1 MFKKFAALAAAAA
14 LSLGVMTGCGASG
27 TTADS
32 TGYSAE
38 NPLVLTLA
46 HGLSET
52 HTVHIAMTQF
62 ADEVA
67 EKTDGRIQVKIFP
80 NGQLGS
86 ENENLEQLQAGVIA
100 MTKVSAPGLATYN
113 DAFNT
118 FGLPYI
124 FNDTDDFYH
133 VMDSQEMQDFFLS
146 TGEDGFVTLTYYTSG
161 ARSFYTKDKAIRTP
175 ADLKG
180 LKIRVQDMKSQT
192 DMMSYLGGIP
202 VAMSYGDVYT
212 SLQTGIID
220 GTENNETALTTG
232 KHGEVCKVYSVDQ
245 HAMIPD
251 VLIMSEKVWETI
263 SPEDQEIILEAAH
276 DSTDAHKVMWDSA
289 VEEAV
294 KEAQETMGVEFV
306 YDVDKEAFR
315 EATQPMIEAYEEQ
328 YPGVKTLLD
337 TIDAARGEELRCSN
351 TFAAIKFWMD
361 KILSIACAVLLT
373 FMTVLVLIQ
382 VFSRYILNSPVAFT
396 EELVRYS
403 LIWTGFIGAAYA
415 FSTREHMSL
424 TLIRDKFT
432 GKAHTALLVV
442 IDGLILLMAIFVF
455 TIGGF
460 KLAVSASREFSALL
474 GIPRSLVY
482 SIAPIS
488 GVFIVLAQIINIY
501 EDVTGEKVESKE
513 GADK

>member
-146 TGEDGFVTLTYYTSG
+146 TGDDGFVTLTYYTSG
-161 ARSFYTKDKAIRTP
+161 ARSFYTKDRAIRTP

-251 VLIMSEKVWETI
+251 VLIIPVRLPSSAKRIKSLRAQSSVSNGLRNQIALTAKTKNNI
-263 SPEDQEIILEAAH
+263 QITL
-276 DSTDAHKVMWDSA
+276 A
-289 VEEAV
+289 VEIVLGSA
-294 KEAQETMGVEFV
+294 
-306 YDVDKEAFR
+306 DKEVQWLTSRKNLNANSKSPFAM
-315 EATQPMIEAYEEQ
+315 AT
-328 YPGVKTLLD
+328 
-337 TIDAARGEELRCSN
+337 RS
-351 TFAAIKFWMD
+351 
-361 KILSIACAVLLT
+361 
-373 FMTVLVLIQ
+373 
-382 VFSRYILNSPVAFT
+382 
-396 EELVRYS
+396 
-403 LIWTGFIGAAYA
+403 TG
-415 FSTREHMSL
+415 
-424 TLIRDKFT
+424 
-432 GKAHTALLVV
+432 
-442 IDGLILLMAIFVF
+442 
-455 TIGGF
+455 
-460 KLAVSASREFSALL
+460 
-474 GIPRSLVY
+474 RS
-482 SIAPIS
+482 
-488 GVFIVLAQIINIY
+488 G
-501 EDVTGEKVESKE
+501 
-513 GADK
+513 